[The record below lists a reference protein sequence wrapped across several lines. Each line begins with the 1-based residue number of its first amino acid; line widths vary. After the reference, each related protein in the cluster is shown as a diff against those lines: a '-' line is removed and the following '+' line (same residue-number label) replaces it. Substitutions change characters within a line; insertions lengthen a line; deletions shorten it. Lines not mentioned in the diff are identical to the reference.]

1 VDHAHHLPGGFP
13 WRTATV
19 VTATIAAAE
28 LFALVAVGAL
38 HFARPLRHPASAPA
52 HVRAAAAVTRP
63 VVHVP
68 AVAPPPSHP
77 LLARSRVAVLV
88 LNGNGVAGAAHN
100 EAVRLQGIGYRIG
113 GAQNAVRHD
122 YARSMVMYVP
132 GYVQEARRLARD
144 VGVALVAP
152 VDGLTP
158 ARLKASRLVLLLGN

>member
-1 VDHAHHLPGGFP
+1 MDHAQHLSSGFP
-13 WRTATV
+13 WRTAAV
-19 VTATIAAAE
+19 VTAAIAAAE
-28 LFALVAVGAL
+28 LLALIAVGTL
-38 HFARPLRHPASAPA
+38 HFARPLHHTAAKPKPAP
-52 HVRAAAAVTRP
+52 HHAAVHVTP
-63 VVHVP
+63 VAP
-68 AVAPPPSHP
+68 PPPSHP
-77 LLARSRVAVLV
+77 VLARSRVAVLV
-88 LNGNGVAGAAHN
+88 LNGNGAPGAAHA

-132 GYVQEARRLARD
+132 GYVLEARRLAHD